1 MLAKI
6 YPYLAERKDEM
17 VNCLKTVVEMESPS
31 HNKLLCDEL
40 SVKLAELFPKMTG
53 GQCSIIENNTYGN
66 LVRGEWG
73 EGEEQILVL
82 AHFDTVFPP
91 GSLTARPFRVAD
103 GKAYG
108 PGIFDMKGGL
118 VQGLYALHALQAL
131 GIKTGKRVVFLFN
144 ADEEIG
150 SPYSRE
156 IIEAEARKSKYVL
169 VLECSMAPDGAAK
182 TMRKGVG
189 RFNLKIT
196 GHAVHSGV
204 DFAKGIS
211 AIEELARQTIY
222 LHGLTDMATGTT
234 VNVGTVRGGTVSNV
248 VAAEAEA
255 EIDLRVSS
263 MAEADK
269 VIPRIMGLKPHLAGA
284 TVSVTGGL
292 NRPPLERTDDVEKM
306 YLLAKG
312 LTGKHLGFEL
322 GEASTGGGSDGNF
335 TAKIAPTLDG
345 LGAVGDGA
353 HSAEE
358 FIIVDEMPRRSAMIG
373 LLLASLK

>member
-1 MLAKI
+1 MLEKI

-17 VNCLKTVVEMESPS
+17 VNCLKTIVEMESPS
-31 HNKLLCDEL
+31 ENKPLCDAL
-40 SVKLAELFPKMTG
+40 SAKLAELFPKVTG
-53 GQCSIIENNTYGN
+53 GRCRIIENNTYGN

-82 AHFDTVFPP
+82 AHFDTVFAQ
-91 GSLTARPFRVAD
+91 GTLKERPFRIAG

-118 VQGLYALHALQAL
+118 VQGLYALNALQAL
-131 GIKTGKRVVFLFN
+131 GIKIGKQVVFLFN

-169 VLECSMAPDGAAK
+169 VLECSAPNGAAK

-189 RFNLKIT
+189 RFKLKVT

-204 DFAKGIS
+204 DYEKGIS
-211 AIEELARQTIY
+211 AIEEMARQTIF
-222 LHGLTDMATGTT
+222 LHSLTDMATGTT

-255 EIDLRVSS
+255 EIDLRIGS

-269 VIPRIMGLKPHLAGA
+269 VVPQIMGLKPHLAGA

-292 NRPPLERTDDVEKM
+292 NRPPLERTADVEKM

-312 LTGKHLGFEL
+312 LTSKYLGFEL

-358 FIIVDEMPRRSAMIG
+358 FIIVDELPRHSAMIG
-373 LLLASLK
+373 LLLACLK